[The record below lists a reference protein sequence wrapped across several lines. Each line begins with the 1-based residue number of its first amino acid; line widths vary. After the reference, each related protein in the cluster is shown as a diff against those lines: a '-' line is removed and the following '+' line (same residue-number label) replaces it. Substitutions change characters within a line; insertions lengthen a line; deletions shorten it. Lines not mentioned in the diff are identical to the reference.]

1 MDIRVAGH
9 QVETGQAFRVHV
21 GERLNSIAETYFK
34 RAIGAQ
40 VTLGPGPHDSF
51 QCDIVMHVM
60 QGLVLKGS
68 NRAAVANT
76 AFDGAADKIEKQLR
90 RYMRRLKDRK
100 GVGGPPAPG
109 SGGATLDALPLAE
122 PPEDA
127 EYRIFEAAPEE
138 AEAPDAPLTIAET
151 RVDIP
156 EATVSDAV
164 MMLDLRNTTALL
176 FKNSRTGALNMVYRR
191 EDGNIG
197 WVEPRG

>member
-1 MDIRVAGH
+1 MEIRVAGH
-9 QVETGQAFRVHV
+9 QVETGQAFRVHAT
-21 GERLNSIAETYFK
+21 ERLEAIATTYFK
-34 RAIGAQ
+34 RSIGAT

-68 NRAAVANT
+68 NRAGVANV

-100 GVGGPPAPG
+100 GFGGPPPPG
-109 SGGATLDALPLAE
+109 SGGATLDGLPLAE
-122 PPEDA
+122 VPDNA
-127 EYRIFEAAPEE
+127 EYRIFEAADE
-138 AEAPDAPLTIAET
+138 ADEAPDAPLTIAET
-151 RVDIP
+151 KVDIP
-156 EATVSDAV
+156 EASVSDAV

>member
-21 GERLNSIAETYFK
+21 NDRLRAIADTYFK
-34 RAIGAQ
+34 RAIGAT
-40 VTLGPGPHDSF
+40 VTLGPGPYDSF

-68 NRAAVANT
+68 NRAAVAQV

-90 RYMRRLKDRK
+90 RYMRRLKDK
-100 GVGGPPAPG
+100 SG
-109 SGGATLDALPLAE
+109 SISLAELPLADL
-122 PPEDA
+122 PDNA
-127 EYRIFEAAPEE
+127 EYRIFEAAAEQE
-138 AEAPDAPLTIAET
+138 EAPDAPLTIAET

-156 EATVSDAV
+156 ESSVSDAV

-176 FKNSRTGALNMVYRR
+176 FKNSRTGSLNMVYRR

-197 WVEPRG
+197 WVEPRA

>member
-21 GERLNSIAETYFK
+21 NDRLQAIADTYFK
-34 RAIGAQ
+34 RSIGAT

-68 NRAAVANT
+68 NKAGVAQVS
-76 AFDGAADKIEKQLR
+76 FDGAADKIEKQLR
-90 RYMRRLKDRK
+90 RYMRRLKDK
-100 GVGGPPAPG
+100 
-109 SGGATLDALPLAE
+109 SGGASLSELPLAE
-122 PPEDA
+122 VEDNA
-127 EYRIFEAAPEE
+127 EYRIFESAADAE
-138 AEAPDAPLTIAET
+138 EAPDAPLTIAET
-151 RVDIP
+151 KVDIP
-156 EATVSDAV
+156 ESSVSDAV

-176 FKNSRTGALNMVYRR
+176 FKNSRTGSLNMVYRR

-197 WVEPRG
+197 WVEPRA